1 MYTLIESID
10 DLTYLN
16 EELLQKEYI
25 GVDTEFRR
33 TRKDN
38 MRLALLQVNDG
49 DEIYLIDTLSIG
61 DPKEFAS
68 FLYSD
73 SVTKIY
79 HSCKED
85 LEAVFS
91 WTNKE
96 MVNIFDTQ
104 LANAFLEDDY
114 SISYQ
119 GLVEKK
125 FGIQLEKNET
135 RSNWIRR
142 PLTEAQL
149 KYATLDVEYLIDIYI
164 HQKAQLIKTGKL
176 EWLKEDIHRL
186 IDITFSSQIAS
197 GESPRIISKAKEN
210 DLLNDLNK
218 IVNKIAKEQAI
229 NSTLFFSKKSQKEF
243 LRIVFDKGFQSASRK
258 ITKWRFNLLEDDLIE
273 LLKT

>member
-1 MYTLIESID
+1 MYKLIESID
-10 DLTYLN
+10 DLIYLN

-33 TRKDN
+33 TSKDN

-61 DPKEFAS
+61 DPEEFAS

-91 WTNKE
+91 WTNKK

-119 GLVEKK
+119 GLEEKNLGIQHEKK
-125 FGIQLEKNET
+125 ET
-135 RSNWIRR
+135 RSNWNRSH
-142 PLTEAQL
+142 LA
-149 KYATLDVEYLIDIYI
+149 AA
-164 HQKAQLIKTGKL
+164 H
-176 EWLKEDIHRL
+176 
-186 IDITFSSQIAS
+186 
-197 GESPRIISKAKEN
+197 
-210 DLLNDLNK
+210 
-218 IVNKIAKEQAI
+218 
-229 NSTLFFSKKSQKEF
+229 
-243 LRIVFDKGFQSASRK
+243 
-258 ITKWRFNLLEDDLIE
+258 
-273 LLKT
+273 